1 MKLRFLSGEKVNPLG
16 GDYKTSFK
24 IISNT
29 QEIPFEYE
37 RAKDGLLTTTATEIE
52 IDRAVDAEII
62 SVLDRNIPYK
72 QIIYRGTPEAIR
84 DGEFK
89 ILKPSDDGTQL
100 IDVEVGTFRCVRCGD
115 IMTIPQ
121 TNGTLI
127 KPFECQ
133 SDACGRKGPF
143 TPLFPLELIKPVWK
157 LPFAAL
163 ECSAVGVYEDIY
175 NYIKEYL
182 ILKPDEYH
190 LMTLWIM
197 ASYLADDFKTV
208 PYLLFIAPKES
219 GKSQAM
225 RILNQLSY
233 RGFLAASV
241 TPAALFRAIELWRVT
256 LLIDEAE
263 YQIKNDTE
271 SGQALYQ
278 VLNMG
283 YKRDSFALRVEGDS
297 KIPTPFDVFGFKAIA
312 STKIFLPT
320 LESRSII
327 IHMAQGLPPKI
338 IVDDLRADV
347 IRSELIYFRFSN
359 VGTLPII
366 QPKSTSG
373 RIIEIMTPLYTA
385 AQIFK
390 DLNGLKP
397 IISYNDIMAL
407 LDTKIQ
413 ELQSART
420 DEESESNEA
429 IILSAIQKI
438 KSNCYRDEPE
448 IITLKEIA
456 QELNW
461 IDDRDPT
468 VSKQTT
474 KEATMKIGYVL
485 KAMGIKTHRL
495 RKGTGIQHMDL
506 NISQRLS
513 EMTQRYLK
521 NEMKA

>member
-1 MKLRFLSGEKVNPLG
+1 MNKKK
-16 GDYKTSFK
+16 GDYKTSFR
-24 IISNT
+24 IVSNA
-29 QEIPFEYE
+29 QKLPFEYS
-37 RAKDGLLTTTATEIE
+37 RAKDGLLTTTATDIE

-62 SVLDRNIPYK
+62 TVLKRNIPYK
-72 QIIYRGTPEAIR
+72 QIIYRGTPEAVR

-89 ILKPSDDGTQL
+89 ILQPSEDGTQ
-100 IDVEVGTFRCVRCGD
+100 IAEVQIGAFRCMRCGET
-115 IMTIPQ
+115 MVVPQ
-121 TNGTLI
+121 TNGVLV

-133 SDACGRKGPF
+133 NDECGRKGPF
-143 TPLFPLELIKPVWK
+143 TPQFPLELIKPVWK
-157 LPFAAL
+157 LPFDAL
-163 ECSAVGVYEDIY
+163 ECSAVGLYEDIY

-182 ILKPDEYH
+182 ILKPEEYH

-197 ASYLADDFKTV
+197 ASYVADDFKTV

-283 YKRDSFALRVEGDS
+283 YKRDSFALRVEGDN
-297 KIPTPFDVFGFKAIA
+297 KIPTAFDVFGFKAIA

-327 IHMAQGLPPKI
+327 IHMAQGIPPKI

-347 IRSELIYFRFSN
+347 IRSGLLYFRFSN

-366 QPKSTSG
+366 QPESTSG
-373 RIIEIMTPLYTA
+373 RIIEIMTPLYTV

-390 DLNGLKP
+390 ELTGLKLV
-397 IISYNDIMAL
+397 ISYEEIMAL
-407 LDTKIQ
+407 LDDKIQ
-413 ELQSART
+413 DLQTIRS
-420 DEESESNEA
+420 DEEAESNEA
-429 IILSAIQKI
+429 IILNAIEKL

-448 IITLKEIA
+448 TISLKEIA

-468 VSKQTT
+468 ISKQTT
-474 KEATMKIGYVL
+474 REATMKIGYVL
-485 KAMGIKTHRL
+485 KAMGIKTHRVG
-495 RKGTGIQHMDL
+495 KGTAIQHTKAD
-506 NISQRLS
+506 ISERIK
-513 EMTQRYLK
+513 EMMTRYLK
-521 NEMKA
+521 K